1 MNEEKKVPAPIKSTS
16 AKVEKIAKEI
26 EVLTA
31 VELSELAG
39 YLEEKFG
46 VSSMSTMAT
55 APQSTSAQTGASAD
69 KEEKTSFTVTLT
81 DAGAAKLAV
90 IKAVRELLP
99 NIGLIDAKKLV
110 ESAPKDILTNVKKPA
125 AEEAKAKI
133 ETAGGKV
140 EIK

>member
-1 MNEEKKVPAPIKSTS
+1 MSEEKKLT
-16 AKVEKIAKEI
+16 AKIEKIAKEI
-26 EVLTA
+26 ETLTA
-31 VELSELAG
+31 IELSELAG

-46 VSSMSTMAT
+46 VSGMQMMAT
-55 APQSTSAQTGASAD
+55 APQSTSAQGGAPAD

-81 DAGAAKLAV
+81 DAGAGKLAV

-99 NIGLIDAKKLV
+99 NMGLIDAKKLV
-110 ESAPKDILTNVKKPA
+110 ESAPKDILTNVKKTA
-125 AEEAKAKI
+125 ADEAKKKL